1 MKTASLLVLIG
12 LLAAGSA
19 SAAELNRDIRL
30 SRDVLTVGDVFSDAG
45 KHAGHVL
52 APAPAPGKTMT
63 LGTHDIARIATAFG
77 IDWQASNTAEQ
88 VVIRSDAAEVDR
100 YSIEAALQEAL
111 AGKFGGGFDLEL
123 QNQMSPVILSG
134 GSDVTISVEDIR
146 METTGNGFTA
156 RILAANDT
164 QSLRRNISGKV
175 YPLVKIPVLA
185 AALRNGDIIRAQDI
199 VEVEAR
205 ASDVAANVVLDAAKL
220 VGMTPRKGVNAH
232 KPLTQAD
239 LMMPEMVKK
248 GESVTMTLSTG
259 ILNLTAQG
267 KALETGAVGD
277 IVRVLNISSNQ
288 VIEGVVT
295 APRTITVRSPS
306 GTI

>member
-12 LLAAGSA
+12 ILAAGTA
-19 SAAELNRDIRL
+19 PAAELNRDIRL
-30 SRDVLTVGDVFSDAG
+30 SSDVLTVGDVFSDAG

-52 APAPAPGKTMT
+52 APAPTVGTTMT
-63 LGTHDIARIATAFG
+63 LGAHDIARIASAFN
-77 IDWQASNTAEQ
+77 IDWQASSTAEQ
-88 VVIRSDAAEVDR
+88 VVVRSDAAEVDR
-100 YSIEAALQEAL
+100 YSIEAAVQEEL
-111 AGKFGGGFDLEL
+111 AGKFGGSFDLEL
-123 QNQMSPVILSG
+123 QNQMSPVVLSG
-134 GSDVTISVEDIR
+134 KGDVTISVEDIR
-146 METTGNGFTA
+146 MEATGNGFTA
-156 RILAANDT
+156 RILAANDE
-164 QSLRRNISGKV
+164 QSLRRTIGGRV

-199 VEVEAR
+199 VTVEAR
-205 ASDVAANVVLDAAKL
+205 ASDVAANVVLDATRL

-232 KPLTQAD
+232 KPLTESD

-288 VIEGVVT
+288 VIEGTVT